1 MQVIEQQSSLCP
13 DKSSFQLRN
22 KQISVID
29 LKSSILNHMRLVTN
43 SFNDEKEMKRGKF
56 LQISIAMKNL
66 KNYLIKFNLAE
77 RPNSK
82 LSFETLN

>member
-22 KQISVID
+22 KQISAID
-29 LKSSILNHMRLVTN
+29 LKNSILNHMRLVTN

-56 LQISIAMKNL
+56 LQKSIAMKNL